1 MDDSEKKVNIAA
13 CPGMCNLAQLT
24 QKSTQWVSEAGYGN
38 LVKLHGLR
46 AHQVKQVFSDAKDY
60 SDEWVIIQGC
70 ENECGKKFLSRG
82 DVEAGKSFIVA
93 ETGIE
98 RGIHVEYDDGV
109 VQKVVDAIKVYLD
122 QA

>member
-1 MDDSEKKVNIAA
+1 
-13 CPGMCNLAQLT
+13 MCNLAQLT
-24 QKSTQWVSEAGYGN
+24 QKSTQYVSEAGYGD

-46 AHQVKQVFSDAKDY
+46 AQQVGQVFSDAKEY

-82 DVEAGKSFIVA
+82 DVEANKSFIVA

-98 RGIHVEYDDGV
+98 RGIHVVYENDTV
-109 VQKVVDAIKVYLD
+109 EMVVDAIKKYLD